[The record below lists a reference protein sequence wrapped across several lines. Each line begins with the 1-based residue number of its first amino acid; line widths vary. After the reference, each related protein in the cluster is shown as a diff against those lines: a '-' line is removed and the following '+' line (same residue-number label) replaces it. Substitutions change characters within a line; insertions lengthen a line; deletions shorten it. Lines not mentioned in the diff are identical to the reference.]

1 MQQSCGMNMHTSGKP
16 ENSSDY
22 SHTDG
27 SDEFKN
33 AAQSMTVAT
42 ATTTKPCRVRIARNY
57 PIQVG
62 KVNHSK
68 WTSITN
74 YILERYWSCRKVIQ
88 KWLFFLVA
96 CFSRNENV
104 LSTNSPLMVLGVGQM
119 RTGTSSLKRAL
130 EILYNKPC
138 YHMMDVAFLHKQ
150 RHISKWLEALQQLK
164 ESTQKT
170 LDHGKLLT
178 KEFWQPIFAH
188 YVGAVDYPSCVF
200 YKYLMKVYPEAK
212 CILTLRN
219 PDDWV
224 KSCRATTMCENML
237 RQPSVGD
244 LIYAHF
250 RGIPDLSILHHRM
263 FEAALGSTCATMSDD
278 QLRDAYCEWNQQV
291 ISEIPPDRLL
301 LFDPQEGWEPLCHFL
316 GVPQPP
322 VTVPFPHLNK
332 REEMRLRLEDFYWKG
347 RFCNYF
353 VFTSLVL
360 FVFGVLCSLSAGKC
374 VSVVKTFLYSSAN

>member
-1 MQQSCGMNMHTSGKP
+1 MQQPCGMNMHTIEKP
-16 ENSSDY
+16 QYSSNY
-22 SHTDG
+22 AHTDG
-27 SDEFKN
+27 SNGFKL
-33 AAQSMTVAT
+33 AAQSFTA
-42 ATTTKPCRVRIARNY
+42 ATTRTNTKSCRVKIARNC

-68 WTSITN
+68 WTAIAN
-74 YILERYWSCRKVIQ
+74 YILERYCSCRKVIQ
-88 KWLFFLVA
+88 KWLIFLVA
-96 CFSRNENV
+96 CFIRNDNV
-104 LSTNSPLMVLGVGQM
+104 LSAHSRLLVLGVGQM

-150 RHISKWLEALQQLK
+150 RHISKWLDAFEQLR
-164 ESTQKT
+164 ESTQKAP
-170 LDHGKLLT
+170 DHDKLLM
-178 KEFWQPIFAH
+178 KEFWQPIYDH

-237 RQPSVGD
+237 RQPTVGD

-250 RGIPDLSILHHRM
+250 RGIPDLSTLHQRM
-263 FEAALGSTCATMSDD
+263 FEAALGPTFASMSDD
-278 QLRDAYCEWNQQV
+278 QLRDAYCEWNRQV

-301 LFDPQEGWEPLCHFL
+301 LFDPQQGWEPLCQFL

-360 FVFGVLCSLSAGKC
+360 FVCGVLCSLSAGKC
-374 VSVVKTFLYSSAN
+374 FS